1 MDQRKRSGAFD
12 ASGMERQRVRRVTTD
27 QYQRTGMPG
36 MGYAEMQ
43 TPDGDEN
50 EIDMVELVYCVLA
63 KWKLIVCCALAFMV
77 AAGVFTV
84 AFMTPKYE
92 ATSTIYVLGRSDSVV
107 NFSDLQIGNALTK
120 DYIKVFDLWE
130 VHDGVI
136 KALNLPYTYDEI
148 QAMLSVKNDA
158 DTRMLDITITAAS
171 PEEAAAI
178 ANKYAEVVSKFIQDT
193 MATDKPSTMSE
204 ARVPDLPSSPNLI
217 MNLMLGCLVGGLVA
231 CAYVVVRFLMDDKL
245 KTSEDIRKY
254 IGLTT
259 LAVVPIENADTIKQ
273 NAKQNAKQK
282 SRRKHE
288 KH

>member
-1 MDQRKRSGAFD
+1 MDHQRKRTGAFG
-12 ASGMERQRVRRVTTD
+12 ASGIERQRVRRVTTD
-27 QYQRTGMPG
+27 QYQRTGMPD
-36 MGYAEMQ
+36 MGYAGTQ
-43 TPDGDEN
+43 TPDVDEN
-50 EIDMVELVYCVLA
+50 EIDMVELAYCVLA

-77 AAGVFTV
+77 ATGVFTV
-84 AFMTPKYE
+84 AFMTPVYK

-136 KALNLPYTYDEI
+136 KALNLPYSYDEM
-148 QAMLSVKNDA
+148 QDMLSVRNDA

-171 PEEAAAI
+171 AEEAAAI

-193 MATDKPSTMSE
+193 MATDKPSQMSE
-204 ARVPDLPSSPNLI
+204 ARVPDRPASPSLI
-217 MNLMLGCLVGGLVA
+217 RNVLIGCMLGCLVA

-245 KTSEDIRKY
+245 KTAEDIRKY

-273 NAKQNAKQK
+273 NAKQNT
-282 SRRKHE
+282 RRKHE

>member
-36 MGYAEMQ
+36 MGYAGTQ

-77 AAGVFTV
+77 VAGVFTV
-84 AFMTPKYE
+84 AFMTPMYK

-136 KALNLPYTYDEI
+136 RALNLPYSYGEM
-148 QAMLSVKNDA
+148 QGMLSVKNDA

-171 PEEAAAI
+171 AEEAAAI

-204 ARVPDLPSSPNLI
+204 ALVPDRPASPSLI
-217 MNLMLGCLVGGLVA
+217 KNVLIGCILGCLVAG
-231 CAYVVVRFLMDDKL
+231 AYVVVRFLMDDKL
-245 KTSEDIRKY
+245 KTAEDIRKY

-259 LAVVPIENADTIKQ
+259 LAVVPLENADTIKQ
-273 NAKQNAKQK
+273 NAKQNT
-282 SRRKHE
+282 RRKHE